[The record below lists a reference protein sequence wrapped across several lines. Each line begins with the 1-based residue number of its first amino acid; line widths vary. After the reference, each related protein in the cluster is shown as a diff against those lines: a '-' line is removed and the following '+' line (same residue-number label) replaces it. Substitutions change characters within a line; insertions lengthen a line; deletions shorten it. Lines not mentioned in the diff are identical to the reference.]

1 MSFDTSQSSYIALR
15 NVIAERTQGIVFW
28 VGSGLSAEAGL
39 PTWSGLKEQLL
50 KSLQEKI
57 DKSDG
62 SADCVEVKN
71 LKKLASLISNE
82 ENNWRAF
89 EHLKDSLGETTW
101 RARIREILTPS
112 SSVSPP
118 TIYEKIW
125 KLQPHGLLTLN
136 LDRLAS
142 LAYTSVRP
150 GHQITEFIGRDIA
163 SYTHV
168 LKNPN
173 PFLCRLH
180 GNVEDASSWILTQSA
195 LKHRLKD
202 EAYINFIQSSLSTR
216 TVVFVGISADDLA
229 VGGFLEH
236 LSKLSIDVGEHYW
249 ITNRRDSAT
258 SRWAEKS
265 GIRLTTYSLEG
276 DAHAELL
283 EAFEDLLSYV
293 SVDDTS
299 ELNPIAPDAL
309 DGPSRS
315 LPAKAELLRLDA
327 EEIREILNQE
337 ATRIL
342 ASDSVDATKEYK
354 HFAKEFDQA
363 IYRAWYTSDEP
374 DYNLLLGHTLHERIT
389 RGAFG
394 TVYDATDSDGNRI
407 AVKVLHEEMRR
418 NDELFDAFRRG
429 VRSMKILKK
438 RDVQGMVPYRK
449 AFEIPAFVVMDWIDG
464 PDLTAAVSAGQVSE
478 WDLILRIGS
487 DIANIVRRGHQLPE
501 RVLHR
506 DLRPSNVMLR
516 GFYTDPQNWD
526 VVVLDFDLSWHRGAF
541 EKSVTYGSTLWGY
554 LAPEQITDI
563 PGVSTRHASVDSF
576 GLGMLLFF
584 MLSGEDPVPDQHKHA
599 DWAETLL
606 QEARKHRCREW
617 VSIPRRFARLIHTA
631 TLDSQSQRWDMAQI
645 EAELGRL
652 RQTVL
657 DPMSTRSAELVA
669 EEIAARCPFTRG
681 YEWNADSLAAMKDQ
695 PSGLSLEIRG
705 DETLRRIVASMSSGD
720 PGVQGKKF
728 GKRTRPSLDNA
739 RDILE
744 SYGWEIEEAY
754 FKYTHLVLSA
764 SLPVEGVLMNL
775 EDTVNNLDRAF
786 GELRF

>member
-1 MSFDTSQSSYIALR
+1 M
-15 NVIAERTQGIVFW
+15 
-28 VGSGLSAEAGL
+28 
-39 PTWSGLKEQLL
+39 PTWLGLKDQLL
-50 KSLQEKI
+50 KSLHQEI
-57 DKSDG
+57 DNLDESVDR
-62 SADCVEVKN
+62 AEVKK
-71 LKKLASLISNE
+71 LKDSAALVGKE
-82 ENNWRAF
+82 KNNWRAF
-89 EHLKDSLGETTW
+89 GHLKDSLGETTW

-112 SSVSPP
+112 PSVSTPS
-118 TIYEKIW
+118 IYEKIW
-125 KLQPHGLLTLN
+125 KLHPHGLLTLN

-142 LAYTSVRP
+142 LAYTSERP
-150 GHQITEFIGRDIA
+150 GRQITEFIGRDIA
-163 SYTHV
+163 NYTHV
-168 LKNPN
+168 LRNPH

-180 GNVEDASSWILTQSA
+180 GNVEDVSSWILTQSA
-195 LKHRLKD
+195 LRHRLRD
-202 EAYINFIQSSLSTR
+202 EAYKNFILSSLSTR
-216 TVVFVGISADDLA
+216 TIVFVGISADDLA

-249 ITNRRDSAT
+249 ITDRHDSAT
-258 SRWAEKS
+258 SKWAEKS
-265 GIRLTTYSLEG
+265 GIRLIRYSAEA
-276 DAHAELL
+276 DDHAELL
-283 EAFEDLLSYV
+283 DAFDDLLSFV
-293 SVDDTS
+293 SVDDAS
-299 ELNPIAPDAL
+299 ELNPIAPLEL
-309 DGPSRS
+309 DGPKRI
-315 LPAKAELLRLDA
+315 LPTKTELLRLDA
-327 EEIREILNQE
+327 EEIRAILNQE

-342 ASDSVDATKEYK
+342 ASDPSDATKEYK
-354 HFAKEFDQA
+354 DFAKEFDQA

-374 DYNLLLGHTLHERIT
+374 GYNLLLGHTLHERIT

-394 TVYDATDSDGNRI
+394 TVYDATDSGGNRI

-464 PDLTAAVSAGQVSE
+464 PDLNAAVSAGQVSE

-516 GFYTDPQNWD
+516 GFYADPQNWD
-526 VVVLDFDLSWHRGAF
+526 VVVLDFDLSWHRGAL
-541 EKSVTYGSTLWGY
+541 EKSVTYGSTLLGY

-563 PGVSTRHASVDSF
+563 PSISTRHASVDSF

-599 DWAETLL
+599 DWAQTLL
-606 QEARKHRCREW
+606 REASKHQCSEW
-617 VSIPRRFARLIHTA
+617 VSTPTRFARLIETA
-631 TLDSQSQRWDMAQI
+631 TLDNQSERWDMAQI
-645 EAELGRL
+645 ESELERL
-652 RQTVL
+652 LQTVL
-657 DPMSTRSAELVA
+657 NPLSTRSAELVA
-669 EEIAARCPFTRG
+669 EEIAARCPFTKG

-705 DETLRRIVASMSSGD
+705 DETHRRVVASMSSGD

-728 GKRTRPSLDNA
+728 GKRTKPSLNNA

-744 SYGWEIEEAY
+744 SHGWKIEEAY
-754 FKYTHLVLSA
+754 FRYTHLVLSA
-764 SLPVEGVLMNL
+764 SLPIERVLMNL